1 MNAIPTICLAAAAG
15 SMALWA
21 GAVGAADLDPTADV
35 YPLGTR
41 WVAPERLEKGAISG
55 FIGWS
60 FNAPLG
66 SVQDFTGNLSP
77 LGFELQFR
85 SWVSSN
91 LSLGVS
97 GDWVGFVDDRP
108 RSTYSLDNLAVTAT
122 SYNRTQTASAR
133 FLVHYYLLD
142 SGVIRPYVG
151 PNVGIGWSAFDVE
164 AANLVLSD
172 NDTSIVYGV
181 EGGAAIVTSQSGPI
195 ILANLRYSVLPSAE
209 FQSSVSNVQTLG
221 LLVGMGF

>member
-1 MNAIPTICLAAAAG
+1 MNAISTLCLVAAAG
-15 SMALWA
+15 SLGLWA
-21 GAVGAADLDPTADV
+21 GAVRAADLDPTADP
-35 YPLGTR
+35 YPLETS
-41 WVAPERLEKGAISG
+41 WVTPGRLEQGAISG

-60 FNAPLG
+60 FNAPVG
-66 SVQDFTGNLSP
+66 SVRDFTGNLSP

-85 SWVSSN
+85 SWVSSK

-108 RSTYSLDNLAVTAT
+108 RSTYAVDNLAVTAT

-133 FLVHYYLLD
+133 FLVHYYFLD
-142 SGVIRPYVG
+142 SGPVRPYVG
-151 PNVGIGWSAFDVE
+151 PHVGIGWSAFDLE

-172 NDTSIVYGV
+172 NDTSIVYGL

-195 ILANLRYSVLPSAE
+195 ILANLRYSALPSAE
-209 FQSSVSNVQTLG
+209 FQSAVSNVQTLG
-221 LLVGMGF
+221 LLVGLGF